1 MGNQKVNFFNEDI
14 GFRLTE
20 RKKLKRWIFQAID
33 NEGFRAGVINYIF
46 CRDEYLNKLN
56 QDYLNHDTYTDII
69 SFDLSDIKGRITG
82 DIYISVVR
90 AKENARLYNQRIQW
104 EIRRLMIHGALH
116 LMGYKDNIKKNK
128 MAMTAKEEYYLSL
141 LS

>member
-33 NEGFRAGVINYIF
+33 NEGFKAGVINYIF
-46 CRDEYLNKLN
+46 CGDEYLYKLN

-69 SFDLSDIKGRITG
+69 SFDLSDIKDRITG

-90 AKENARLYNQRIQW
+90 AKENAKSYNQKIQW

-116 LMGYKDNIKKNK
+116 LMGYKDKSKKDK
-128 MAMTAKEEYYLSL
+128 MAMTEKEEYYLSF

>member
-1 MGNQKVNFFNEDI
+1 MGNQKVNFFKEDI

-20 RKKLKRWIFQAID
+20 RKKLKCWILQAID
-33 NEGFRAGVINYIF
+33 NEGFKAGVINYIF
-46 CRDEYLNKLN
+46 CRDEYLYKLN

-82 DIYISVVR
+82 DIYISVER
-90 AKENARLYNQRIQW
+90 AKENARSFKQRIQL

-116 LMGYKDNIKKNK
+116 LMGYKDKSKKEKTK
-128 MAMTAKEEYYLSL
+128 MNEKEDYYLSK

>member
-1 MGNQKVNFFNEDI
+1 MGNLKVNFFNEDI

-20 RKKLKRWIFQAID
+20 RKKLKRWILHAID
-33 NEGFRAGVINYIF
+33 NEGFKAGVINYIF
-46 CRDEYLNKLN
+46 CRDEYLHKLN

-69 SFDLSDIKGRITG
+69 SFDLSDIKGRTTG
-82 DIYISVVR
+82 DIYISVER
-90 AKENARLYNQRIQW
+90 AKENARSFKQKIQW

-116 LMGYKDNIKKNK
+116 LMGYKDKGKKEKINMIKK
-128 MAMTAKEEYYLSL
+128 EDYYLSL